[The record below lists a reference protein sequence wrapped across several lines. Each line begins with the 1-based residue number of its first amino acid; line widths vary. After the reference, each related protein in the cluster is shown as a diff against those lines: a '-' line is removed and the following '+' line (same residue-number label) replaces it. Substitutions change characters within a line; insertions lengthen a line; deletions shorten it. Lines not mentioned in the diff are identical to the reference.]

1 MQRGSLIDGLS
12 RRAPSIVG
20 FTLCAALVGTWIDA
34 PAWLATALAVVV
46 GSLAVLLLAARG
58 ARHGLRSREELGS
71 ARNRNWLAWELA
83 GKGTPP
89 GSYLLAFFGFLTIM
103 LTGVD
108 TPYAMP
114 AWAAFVLGIV
124 WGIANRQYP
133 ADEED
138 DF

>member
-20 FTLCAALVGTWIDA
+20 FTLCAALVGAWVEA

-58 ARHGLRSREELGS
+58 ARHGLRSTEELGF
-71 ARNRNWLAWELA
+71 ARDRHWLAWELA
-83 GKGTPP
+83 GKGTPA
-89 GSYLLAFFGFLTIM
+89 GHYLLAFFGFLTIM

-124 WGIANRQYP
+124 WGIANRHYP
-133 ADEED
+133 ADEEE